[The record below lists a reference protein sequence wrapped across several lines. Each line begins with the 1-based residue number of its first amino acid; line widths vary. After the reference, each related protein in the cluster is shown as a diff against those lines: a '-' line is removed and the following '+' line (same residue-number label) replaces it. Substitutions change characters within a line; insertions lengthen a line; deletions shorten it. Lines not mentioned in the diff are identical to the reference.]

1 MKITS
6 YKKNG
11 KTLYKFNAYLGI
23 DEYGKEIRT
32 NRQGFTTKKD
42 AEIEYL
48 RLKENGLNKTISI
61 TLDDAYQEWISSY
74 KLTVRGSTLENTVA
88 IYKNHIQSLIGKKK
102 IDTFTTSFMQQFIN
116 DISKKLICLV
126 ESNPF

>member
-11 KTLYKFNAYLGI
+11 KTYYKFNAYLGL

-42 AEIEYL
+42 AEIEFL
-48 RLKENGLNKTISI
+48 RLKEKGLNKKTTVL

-88 IYKNHIQSLIGKKK
+88 IYKNHIQSLIGKKDRHFYN
-102 IDTFTTSFMQQFIN
+102 IIYAA
-116 DISKKLICLV
+116 IY
-126 ESNPF
+126 